1 MIKTEVIRI
10 NKLRPE
16 PEKIRY
22 AANIIKRGGLVAFP
36 TETVYGLGANAF
48 DENAIRKVFKAK
60 GRPAD
65 NPLIVHIA
73 DLKDVHRLAKK
84 PPKIAKLLMEKFWP
98 GPLTIVLKKKKIVPD
113 IITGGGDTVA
123 IRMPDNR
130 IALSLIKSAN
140 VPLVAPSANI
150 SGRPSPTR
158 AKDVLED
165 LKGKLE
171 LIINGGKTRIGIEST
186 VIDVTV
192 RPPLILRPGA
202 VTLEAIEKL
211 IGKVNLLSF
220 AINEEKISIS
230 ESDSQNLLKSPG
242 LKYKHYAPNAEV
254 IIVEGKAKDVYKKIS
269 LLADE
274 AIKNN
279 KKVGIISFHKNHKY
293 DNCYTA
299 FAGSSAKVAAK
310 RLFTILREMDRIG
323 VDIIISE
330 SILDKGIG
338 LAVSDRLKRSAGY
351 NIIKV

>member
-1 MIKTEVIRI
+1 MIKTKLIRI
-10 NKLRPE
+10 NKFRPE

-22 AANIIKRGGLVAFP
+22 AADIIKRGGLVAFP

-48 DENAIRKVFKAK
+48 DENAIRNVFKAK

-73 DLKDVHRLAKK
+73 ELKDVHRLAKK
-84 PPKIAKLLMEKFWP
+84 PPKIAKLLMERFWP

-113 IITGGGDTVA
+113 IATGGSNTVA

-130 IALSLIKSAN
+130 IAISLIKSVG

-150 SGRPSPTR
+150 SGKPSPTR

-165 LKGKLE
+165 LKGKIE
-171 LIINGGKTRIGIEST
+171 LIIDGGKTSIGIEST
-186 VIDVTV
+186 VIDMTV
-192 RPPLILRPGA
+192 MPPIILRPGV

-211 IGKVNLLSF
+211 IGKVKLLSF
-220 AINEEKISIS
+220 TVKEEKISIS
-230 ESDSQNLLKSPG
+230 ETDSKNFLKSPG

-254 IIVEGKAKDVYKKIS
+254 IVVEGKAKDVYKKIN

-274 AIKNN
+274 ALKNN
-279 KKVGIISFHKNHKY
+279 KKVGIISFRKDHKY
-293 DNCYTA
+293 KNCYTA
-299 FAGSSAKVAAK
+299 FAGSNAKVVAK
-310 RLFTILREMDRIG
+310 RLFTILREMDKKGI
-323 VDIIISE
+323 DIIISE
-330 SILDKGIG
+330 SLSGKGIG